1 IRRVTTDI
9 FERQQFNTAIA
20 AIMEL
25 SNAITDFAATQTV
38 QSAALREA
46 VETAVQL
53 LGPMAPHICEE
64 LWHALG
70 HKALLALSA
79 WPVFDEAAA
88 KDDKVTVVVQVNGKK
103 RAELQVAADSSED
116 VIQQAALSD
125 PGVKQFTDGKSIKKS
140 IYVKG
145 RLLNLVV
152 A

>member
-1 IRRVTTDI
+1 
-9 FERQQFNTAIA
+9 
-20 AIMEL
+20 M
-25 SNAITDFAATQTV
+25 
-38 QSAALREA
+38 
-46 VETAVQL
+46 
-53 LGPMAPHICEE
+53 
-64 LWHALG
+64 
-70 HKALLALSA
+70 
-79 WPVFDEAAA
+79 FDEAAT
-88 KDDKVTVVVQVNGKK
+88 KDDKVTVVVQVNDKK